1 MGRQHALVAVLAGV
15 GIAACVPSAP
25 WPVRGLAVIVC
36 GGAGLLPDLDH
47 PRATAARSL
56 GLLTKLVAIGVDR
69 IAVAVY
75 HATRAEGDSATRT
88 GGHRTLTHT
97 VPWSLLT
104 GTFAGL
110 LCVASPVAGVVACA
124 LLGGLLSLGLRVAGV
139 TLAAGSGAV
148 AWWVLTEHSGWW
160 PVVPVAVTVGCL
172 VHIAADAVTV
182 SGVPA
187 MWPLA
192 SKGERWRMVTLPVT
206 FTAGDHVETALV
218 APALILAVAVSVAS
232 VTGLLPVLASAVAVA
247 LG

>member
-15 GIAACVPSAP
+15 GIAALIPSAP
-25 WPVRGLAVIVC
+25 WPVRGLAVLVC

-56 GLLTKLVAIGVDR
+56 GLLTKLVAVAVDR

-104 GTFAGL
+104 G
-110 LCVASPVAGVVACA
+110 VAAGVLCLAGPVSGAVACA
-124 LLGGLLSLGLRVAGV
+124 LLGGLLSLGLRVAGA
-139 TLAAGSGAV
+139 TLAAASGAV

-172 VHIAADAVTV
+172 CHIAGDFVTT
-182 SGVPA
+182 SGVPI
-187 MWPLA
+187 MWPLLRNG
-192 SKGERWRMVTLPVT
+192 KRWDMVSAPVT
-206 FTAGDHVETALV
+206 FSAGDSIESVIV
-218 APALILAVAVSVAS
+218 GPALIAAVFLSVAS
-232 VTGLLPVLASAVAVA
+232 LTGVTSAVFAAA
-247 LG
+247 LP